1 MTKSSYSLLSLLAA
15 IAVLLALC
23 GPLFSQLPLALI
35 FKPLATILILSIAF
49 ANWRLRRDRYSLFIL
64 LGLLFSLVGDVAL
77 LWPARHFLF
86 GLAAFLCTHI
96 AYLFA
101 FTRDVR
107 FPARPGVW
115 LIYFACAGALYAL
128 LFPLLSTELKLSLA
142 VYTILLASM
151 ASQALGRFLILRNH
165 AARLAAFGAFFF
177 MISDSLLA
185 LDRFYAPIPHAQ
197 LLILIPYYVAQ
208 WLIASSTD
216 SP

>member
-1 MTKSSYSLLSLLAA
+1 MTKSSYSLLAA
-15 IAVLLALC
+15 FAVLLVLC
-23 GPLFSQLPLALI
+23 GPLFSQLSLAPI

-49 ANWRLRRDRYSLFIL
+49 ANWRLRRDRYSSFIL

-77 LWPARHFLF
+77 LWPAHYFLF
-86 GLAAFLCTHI
+86 GLAAFLCTHF

-115 LIYFACAGALYAL
+115 LIYLASAASLYIFLLPFLHPEMKLPLALY
-128 LFPLLSTELKLSLA
+128 SM
-142 VYTILLASM
+142 LLASM
-151 ASQALGRFLILRNH
+151 ASQALGRFLIHRNR

>member
-1 MTKSSYSLLSLLAA
+1 MTKSSYSLLAA
-15 IAVLLALC
+15 IAVLVALT
-23 GPLFSQLPLALI
+23 GPLFTQLPLAPI

-49 ANWRLRRDRYSLFIL
+49 ANWRLRRDRYSFFIL

-77 LWPARHFLF
+77 LWPARYFLF

-101 FTRDVR
+101 FTRDVC
-107 FPARPGVW
+107 FPARPGVG
-115 LIYFACAGALYAL
+115 LIYFACASALYLFLFSLLPYGIKLPLAL
-128 LFPLLSTELKLSLA
+128 YS
-142 VYTILLASM
+142 VLLASM
-151 ASQALGRFLILRNH
+151 ASQALGRFLIFRNH

-177 MISDSLLA
+177 VISDSLLA
-185 LDRFYAPIPHAQ
+185 LDRFHAPIPHAQ

-208 WLIASSTD
+208 WLIVSSTD